1 MRNPTSAF
9 KFATLKF
16 SSYEIFFKQDK
27 NEVIRRMGKFMEP
40 YNTDTTAEGVEKVRR
55 EWAYFAYIS
64 QFYPAGNLLHGAI
77 LIVQF
82 WPWKGLT

>member
-9 KFATLKF
+9 KFATLKS
-16 SSYEIFFKQDK
+16 SSYEIFFKQDI

-55 EWAYFAYIS
+55 E
-64 QFYPAGNLLHGAI
+64 
-77 LIVQF
+77 
-82 WPWKGLT
+82 

>member
-40 YNTDTTAEGVEKVRR
+40 YNTDTTAEGVEKVR
-55 EWAYFAYIS
+55 S
-64 QFYPAGNLLHGAI
+64 GDLLHGAI
-77 LIVQF
+77 LIIQF
-82 WPWKGLT
+82 

>member
-27 NEVIRRMGKFMEP
+27 NEVIRRIGKFMEP

-55 EWAYFAYIS
+55 E
-64 QFYPAGNLLHGAI
+64 
-77 LIVQF
+77 
-82 WPWKGLT
+82 